1 MSFCCLTNGI
11 TLKIC
16 RLCVCVIINKRS
28 FESFMCLDLVV
39 IMLRL
44 RAMDMLEHYRHRS
57 SSLSSEQHRY
67 SDLASPRDAVP
78 APGKESAGLLC
89 EHLLLDFLPP
99 RSPLNQW
106 RPSPCR
112 TPLRTLNR

>member
-1 MSFCCLTNGI
+1 M
-11 TLKIC
+11 KIY
-16 RLCVCVIINKRS
+16 RLCIYVIIYKHS

-39 IMLRL
+39 IILRL

-57 SSLSSEQHRY
+57 SSLSSEQRHY

-89 EHLLLDFLPP
+89 EQLLLDFLPP